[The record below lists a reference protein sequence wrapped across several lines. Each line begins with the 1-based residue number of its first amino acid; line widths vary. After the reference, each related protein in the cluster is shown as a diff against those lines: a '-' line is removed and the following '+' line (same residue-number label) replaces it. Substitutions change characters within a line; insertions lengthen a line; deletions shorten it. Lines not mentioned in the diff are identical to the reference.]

1 VKLLL
6 FDLDGTL
13 LLTDGAGVRAMER
26 AGRLVLGERFTLEGL
41 TTAGGMDPLIYAEAA
56 ARAGVQDA
64 HLHHETFRRT
74 YLEELR
80 TELAANGHR
89 ARVMPG
95 IAELLDRLAGDPRVI
110 VGMLTGN
117 YAEAV
122 PLKLAAVGLEL
133 ERFAVVAF
141 GDDAPTR
148 EALVSVALARA
159 AGRTACSLTA
169 ADVIVIGDT
178 PADIRCARANGC
190 GLLAV
195 ATGRYSVDQL
205 RQAGAEAVVQDLS
218 DPSPLLRMIASPG
231 VEEVSPA

>member
-1 VKLLL
+1 MKLLL

-26 AGRLVLGERFTLEGL
+26 AGRRVLGERFTLEGL
-41 TTAGGMDPLIYAEAA
+41 TIAGGMDPLIYAAAA
-56 ARAGVQDA
+56 ARAGVPDA
-64 HLHHETFRRT
+64 HVHHEVFRRS

-80 TELAANGHR
+80 AELAANGHR

-95 IAELLDRLAGDPRVI
+95 IVDLLNLLADDPRVI

-122 PLKLAAVGLEL
+122 PLKLAAVGLEQ
-133 ERFAVVAF
+133 ERFAVAVF
-141 GDDAPTR
+141 GDDAATR
-148 EALVSVALARA
+148 EALVGVALERA
-159 AGRTACSLTA
+159 AGRTSGSLTP

-178 PADIRCARANGC
+178 PADIRCAQANGC

-205 RQAGAEAVVQDLS
+205 RQAGAEAVVEDLS
-218 DPSPLLRMIASPG
+218 DPSPLLRMIAPPG
-231 VEEVSPA
+231 GEQGSPA